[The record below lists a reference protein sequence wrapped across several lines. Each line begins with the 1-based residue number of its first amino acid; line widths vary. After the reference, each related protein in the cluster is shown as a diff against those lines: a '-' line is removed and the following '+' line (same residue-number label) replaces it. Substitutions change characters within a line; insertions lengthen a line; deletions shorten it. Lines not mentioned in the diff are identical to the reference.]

1 MSGGREAAHVAADF
15 GEDDASTQLADAGN
29 GGQELDRGAKGLDL
43 SVDLQIDLSDGSVNR
58 VDMLEEKA
66 QHEPMMV
73 GYPAAQRC
81 LQFGRAGF
89 DPPVGQCRQ
98 SIRVGFAGDQ
108 RFDHAT
114 AGQAHDVGDDRVE
127 LDVGVLQRLLQPLDV
142 AAALAH
148 ELLTAAQQSLP
159 RRRPGLRISW
169 VC

>member
-15 GEDDASTQLADAGN
+15 GEDDASTQFVDAGN
-29 GGQELDRGAKGLDL
+29 GSQELDRGSKGLDL
-43 SVDLQIDLSDGSVNR
+43 SVDLLIDLSNGSVNR

-73 GYPAAQRC
+73 GHPTAQRC

-108 RFDHAT
+108 RFDHPT
-114 AGQAHDVGDDRVE
+114 AGQADDVGDDRVE
-127 LDVGVLQRLLQPLDV
+127 LDVGVFQRLLQPLDV
-142 AAALAH
+142 TGTLPH
-148 ELLTAAQQSLP
+148 ELLRL
-159 RRRPGLRISW
+159 RNRLRISW

>member
-1 MSGGREAAHVAADF
+1 VSGGREAAHVAADF
-15 GEDDASTQLADAGN
+15 GEDDASTQLVDAGN
-29 GGQELDRGAKGLDL
+29 GGQQLDRGSKGLDL
-43 SVDLQIDLSDGSVNR
+43 SVDLLIDLSDGSVNR

-73 GYPAAQRC
+73 GHPTAQRC
-81 LQFGRAGF
+81 LQVGRAGF
-89 DPPVGQCRQ
+89 DPPVGQRRQ

-108 RFDHAT
+108 RFDHPT
-114 AGQAHDVGDDRVE
+114 TRQADDVGDDRVE
-127 LDVGVLQRLLQPLDV
+127 LNVGVFQRLLQPLDV
-142 AAALAH
+142 TGALPH